1 MLLLLLSLQYLIE
14 SRRGGESHSI
24 HGSVLRCLLLLLLLL
39 RLWQTKPISSTR
51 RYLHALWRLTRG
63 WVERLG
69 AILSRRS
76 SVGDVSRCGGWG
88 GGRRLAR
95 RGSRPQLG
103 LMRRLLLTRLEK
115 GDLER
120 R

>member
-1 MLLLLLSLQYLIE
+1 MLLLLLGLQYLIE

-24 HGSVLRCLLLLLLLL
+24 HGSVLRWLLLLLLW
-39 RLWQTKPISSTR
+39 LWQTEPVSSTR
-51 RYLHALWRLTRG
+51 RRLYALWRLTRG